1 MTGLPPAAVKTQGRS
16 RFTALFY
23 SALREPNATDLTFI
37 YIDILF
43 FFTFAICHLCFTRI
57 EMSHCCSSP
66 LQSVYL
72 AILLAIA
79 WGGESVCVCV
89 LRIFTSSYL
98 LVSAVV
104 MAMSGGVRSG
114 SVVGRGGTV
123 TASDSGLRSQ

>member
-1 MTGLPPAAVKTQGRS
+1 
-16 RFTALFY
+16 
-23 SALREPNATDLTFI
+23 
-37 YIDILF
+37 
-43 FFTFAICHLCFTRI
+43 
-57 EMSHCCSSP
+57 MSHCCSSP

-79 WGGESVCVCV
+79 WGGKKVCVCV

>member
-1 MTGLPPAAVKTQGRS
+1 MTGQPPAAVKTQVRS
-16 RFTALFY
+16 RFTALFD
-23 SALREPNATDLTFI
+23 SALCEPNATDLTFI
-37 YIDILF
+37 YIDIF
-43 FFTFAICHLCFTRI
+43 FFLTSAICHLCFTRI

-79 WGGESVCVCV
+79 WGGKKCVCV